1 MIKISKNRIEAITKL
16 VTRLLHQGSG
26 YSCSRHY
33 LTTIHSIF
41 INTKIMCI
49 QNYKST
55 EIIAIVTFT
64 VAFFPMIDNKRQEIL
79 LSKTLK
85 SKTMVSESKPN
96 WCFTQQ
102 IETGEEESILSLP
115 MVDFDLCAEE
125 KKP

>member
-1 MIKISKNRIEAITKL
+1 
-16 VTRLLHQGSG
+16 
-26 YSCSRHY
+26 
-33 LTTIHSIF
+33 
-41 INTKIMCI
+41 MCI

-96 WCFTQQ
+96 
-102 IETGEEESILSLP
+102 
-115 MVDFDLCAEE
+115 
-125 KKP
+125 